1 MVPAPSL
8 AGCVVS
14 VATVTLKLAM
24 IVLLIFHRNVNFF

>member
-1 MVPAPSL
+1 MVPAPSV
-8 AGCVVS
+8 AGC